1 MPNRPSNDNARHPS
15 SSPTS
20 LGTDHPNFS
29 FKPKSTTPRQSSHT
43 LTISCCGGSEPLMG
57 PAAGDGG
64 GLVDLGGGGLGV
76 GVGPEDA
83 GLG

>member
-1 MPNRPSNDNARHPS
+1 
-15 SSPTS
+15 
-20 LGTDHPNFS
+20 
-29 FKPKSTTPRQSSHT
+29 
-43 LTISCCGGSEPLMG
+43 MG